1 METRNCKSCKM
12 ECLATNFSK
21 GKYTCKECRNK
32 NKRTNYNTTKLDEFI
47 KERTPIR
54 NEFLREMLD
63 GGWPIEEFNK
73 KFIPLEKL
81 NEMKKQPEIYTIIR
95 CDELL
100 KEWKKKYDQEF
111 EKKYMLD
118 AMFCVDEREQITG
131 DCWIYTI

>member
-1 METRNCKSCKM
+1 METRNCKSCKTD
-12 ECLATNFSK
+12 LPFTQFTK
-21 GKYTCKECRNK
+21 GKYTCKACRNI
-32 NKRTNYNTTKLDEFI
+32 NYNKPKLDEFI

-95 CDELL
+95 CDEIL

-111 EKKYMLD
+111 AKKYMLD
-118 AMFCVDEREQITG
+118 AMFCIDEREQITG